1 MQPTPDELKE
11 IWNYNLSAK
20 HQLTE
25 EGKRNIGAIRSAAK
39 AMMEAIV
46 NLTPAGRDQALALTS
61 LEQMTFYANAA
72 IARGL
77 NESKQP
83 PADKPAPTPTREVGT
98 ESAPTTGDKPKEQ

>member
-1 MQPTPDELKE
+1 MHPTAEDLKE
-11 IWNYNLSAK
+11 IWKYNLGANHK
-20 HQLTE
+20 LTD
-25 EGKRNIGAIRSAAK
+25 EGKRNIGAIRSAAS
-39 AMMEAIV
+39 AMMEAII

-83 PADKPAPTPTREVGT
+83 PDVAKPAPTST
-98 ESAPTTGDKPKEQ
+98 EGDNKPSTTGDTPKEQ